1 MPRSPNQSSEGF
13 FIHHI
18 AGKTLRCMKT
28 YLEGAANGSRLF
40 PASKMTKRR
49 AVITG
54 IGPITCIGIGREDF
68 WRGIRAE
75 KSGIQTI
82 SSFDTAEFNA
92 HCGGEIP
99 DWTPEDY
106 FPPHRLKRLD
116 RYAQFAVASAKM
128 ALDDAGLP
136 YSQSTPQHRVGVSFG
151 TALGGVANAE
161 YQHAHF
167 LKKGTRGVNQT
178 LALQV
183 FGGSAHSNI
192 AIEFGF
198 RGVGT
203 TNSNSCASGT
213 IAVGEALRY
222 IRDDFA
228 DVIVAGG
235 AEAPLSPLTFGA
247 FAIIKTMS
255 QWTGDPA
262 LACRPFDLKRDG
274 FVMGEG
280 AASLV
285 IEELEHAKR
294 RGARIF
300 AEVLGYSL
308 NNDAFHMTSP
318 LPGGESC
325 IRAMRDA
332 LADAQLAP
340 EQIDYINAHASSTQL
355 NDSTETMAIKQVFG
369 DRASTLPVS
378 GTKAYTGA
386 SAGSDGRDGSGDLCA
401 RHRAKMDSANIESQR
416 SRSRLRSR
424 CCSAPRPAGRVE
436 LHPEQFVRLRWNQR
450 LLDSRA
456 GVTCMRGQPPR
467 RHGCRWIG
475 LPRTMI
481 SSASRCC
488 GTHY

>member
-1 MPRSPNQSSEGF
+1 
-13 FIHHI
+13 
-18 AGKTLRCMKT
+18 
-28 YLEGAANGSRLF
+28 
-40 PASKMTKRR
+40 MTRRR

-54 IGPITCIGIGREDF
+54 IGPITSIGIGRDSF

-99 DWTPEDY
+99 DWKPEDY

-136 YSQSTPQHRVGVSFG
+136 YSQKTPQDRIGVSFG
-151 TALGGVANAE
+151 TALGGIANAE

-255 QWTGDPA
+255 QWTGDPS
-262 LACRPFDLKRDG
+262 LACRPFDRKRDG
-274 FVMGEG
+274 FVIGEG

-285 IEELEHAKR
+285 IEEFEHAQR
-294 RGARIF
+294 RGAHIF

-318 LPGGESC
+318 LPGGEAC
-325 IRAMRDA
+325 IRAMRAA
-332 LADAQLAP
+332 LADARLAP
-340 EQIDYINAHASSTQL
+340 AQIDYVNAHASSTQL
-355 NDSTETMAIKQVFG
+355 NDSTEAMAIKQVFG
-369 DRASTLPVS
+369 DRALTLPVS
-378 GTKAYTGA
+378 GTKPYTGHPLGA
-386 SAGSDGRDGSGDLCA
+386 TGAMETAICALALEERWIPPTLNHSDPDPACDLDVVPN
-401 RHRAKMDSANIESQR
+401 HG
-416 SRSRLRSR
+416 
-424 CCSAPRPAGRVE
+424 RPAELDYILSNSFGFGGINACIILGRV
-436 LHPEQFVRLRWNQR
+436 QS
-450 LLDSRA
+450 D
-456 GVTCMRGQPPR
+456 
-467 RHGCRWIG
+467 
-475 LPRTMI
+475 
-481 SSASRCC
+481 
-488 GTHY
+488 